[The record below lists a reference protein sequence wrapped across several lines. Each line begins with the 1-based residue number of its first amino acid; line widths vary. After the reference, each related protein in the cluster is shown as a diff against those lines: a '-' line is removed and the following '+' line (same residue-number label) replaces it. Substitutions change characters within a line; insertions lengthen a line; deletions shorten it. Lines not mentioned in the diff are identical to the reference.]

1 LWGKFAQRIK
11 DGQMKLCRDDFEAE
25 ELVRDGT
32 KEVTQL
38 DPIFQGYLARYN
50 HSDYAQITSECTNI
64 PIASFTTAYARVKLY
79 KLLESLGERV
89 LYTDTDSVIFI
100 SREND
105 TNPATGNKHICY

>member
-1 LWGKFAQRIK
+1 MTLCK
-11 DGQMKLCRDDFEAE
+11 DDYEVD
-25 ELVRDGT
+25 ELLNDGS

-38 DPIFQGYLARYN
+38 DTIFQGYLARYN
-50 HSDYAQITSECTNI
+50 HSDYAKIISGCTNI

-79 KLLESLGERV
+79 KLLDSLGERV

-105 TNPATGNKHICY
+105 ANPATGNILISSYMILIS